1 MTRRPKALVALLRRY
16 DPPVR
21 GLALHLRELVLREI
35 GPCHEHIYDAGYTV
49 AVWYSFTSRITDSIC
64 LIAVYTKHVNLGF
77 NRGSVL
83 GDPHQLLEGTGAW
96 MRHIKMRSRADID
109 RPEIRGYIQSA
120 IAEASD
126 DPVPGEERP
135 ELRRVITT
143 VNRRRTVKSARKAA
157 GRGHRT

>member
-1 MTRRPKALVALLRRY
+1 
-16 DPPVR
+16 
-21 GLALHLRELVLREI
+21 VLREI

-49 AVWYSFTSRITDSIC
+49 AVWYSFTGRITDGIC

-135 ELRRVITT
+135 ALRRVITT